1 MNQQGSSHRTKLLM
15 SSALAVQLAV
25 AWSIPQVAAAPQN
38 DGNDKSPLEVGY
50 AVVTPAAT
58 PENIAVFETF
68 GERHGGQT
76 LQAGVLPSAMT
87 THAVL
92 FVNTS
97 GRLSRNVGVAIAN
110 PGADQAEIDLAL
122 YGEDGKLLADYASSN
137 NPLLLAPGEQVAKY
151 VTELFESEPDV
162 QRDFTGTLHVTS
174 DVPVAVIGIRA
185 RGINFST
192 LPATSVSGPSEGLAA
207 IVLAHFAVGG
217 GWATEIVVANTGG
230 SDIEVRVDLFKQ
242 DGQPL
247 TVKLNDETNSSFTV
261 NVPAHGVVTLA
272 PRDNKGDSDF

>member
-1 MNQQGSSHRTKLLM
+1 MNHKGNSRRTKLLLF
-15 SSALAVQLAV
+15 SALAVQLAA
-25 AWSIPQVAAAPQN
+25 AWSMPQLSAAPPDN
-38 DGNDKSPLEVGY
+38 GNDNAPLQVGY
-50 AVVTPAAT
+50 VVVTPATT

-76 LQAGVLPSAMT
+76 LQAGILPSAMT

-110 PGADQAEIDLAL
+110 PGSDPAEIGLAL

-137 NPLLLAPGEQVAKY
+137 DPLVLAPGEQVAKY

-162 QRDFTGTLHVTS
+162 QRDFAGTLHLTS
-174 DVPVAVIGIRA
+174 NVPVAVLGIRA

-192 LPATSVSGPSEGLAA
+192 LPATSVSGPSENSTA

-217 GWATEIVVANTGG
+217 GWATEIVIANTGP

-242 DGQPL
+242 DGTPL
-247 TVKLNDETNSSFTV
+247 EVRLNDLTDSSFTV
-261 NVPAHGVVTLA
+261 PVLAHGVATLA
-272 PRDNKGDSDF
+272 PRDGNGDSDF